1 MEKPA
6 MEKPTMERKALL
18 EVLRD
23 ATVSVL
29 GCKPAAVN
37 EKAHFA
43 DDLDADSLALVEIIM
58 AVEDSLDIQVPEEE
72 LKDVRTVGSA
82 LDLLQKKVGASA

>member
-1 MEKPA
+1 MD
-6 MEKPTMERKALL
+6 RDQLL
-18 EVLRD
+18 EILRE

-29 GCKPAAVN
+29 GCDPAAVVDG
-37 EKAHFA
+37 AHFA

-58 AVEDSLDIQVPEEE
+58 AVEDKLDIQVPEEE

-82 LDLLQKKVGASA
+82 INLLEAKVGATA

>member
-1 MEKPA
+1 M
-6 MEKPTMERKALL
+6 TRDQLL
-18 EVLRD
+18 DVLRE

-29 GCKPAAVN
+29 GSDPAAVTP
-37 EKAHFA
+37 EAHFG

-58 AVEDSLDIQVPEEE
+58 AVEDRLDITVPEED

-82 LDLLQKKVGASA
+82 LDLLEAKVGAAA